1 MDAELQQL
9 VDTEQ
14 LDAALAAK
22 LEALKP
28 GSCCQHRSWGNGKVK
43 AWDTASRQIIIDFT
57 GKAGHPMAFEF
68 AAASLKPLAH
78 DHVISRLLNDPAAVR
93 AEAKASPAAFMRNVI
108 QSLGKEASA
117 ERIEAA
123 LVPALFPATDW
134 KKWWD
139 AAKREMKKDAHFT
152 VPSRRTEAITLHDAP
167 PDRKQNALEAYRAAV
182 GAKAKIPALD
192 ELARHWK
199 EINDPAVFQEVS
211 ADVDAILAKMPA
223 SQSALAVELC
233 MARDDFAAAAGQAP
247 NPSAFQRFLPRELKH
262 LVNLIEVL
270 PAAKQGRCL
279 ERVKLLSADKWST
292 MAAALMPMANSRLAE
307 VIINSYKAD
316 GRFDQVLSLLARLI
330 RERNL
335 HYDFLHWLGRNRSG
349 EFASLINVELFA
361 AILSVLEF
369 EQLGGTRKASRLE
382 DLLLTD
388 KDLLK
393 GLLAAASEDQIRDVA
408 RAVLQSPAFEELDK
422 RSLLAALVKLYP
434 YVQSM
439 ITKAEAGRSA
449 PSASPGAAETQQ
461 PIIVSWESLR
471 RRQAELEELV
481 QKKIPEN
488 SREIGVAR
496 SYGDLRE
503 NHEFKAAKEMQTVL
517 MRRKAELEA
526 MLVAAQG
533 TDFKNASATEVN
545 IGTIVDLTDTASGE
559 KLSYTILGAWD
570 SAPERGIISYMTA
583 VASALM
589 KKTTGTEVDLPQEG
603 SAPRRVRIDSIRPY
617 AS

>member
-43 AWDTASRQIIIDFT
+43 SWDTAARQIIIDFI
-57 GKAGHPMAFEF
+57 GKPGHPMTFEF
-68 AAASLKPLAH
+68 AASSLKPLPPT
-78 DHVISRLLNDPAAVR
+78 HVISRLLDDPAAVR
-93 AEAKASPAAFMRNVI
+93 AEAQASPVAFMRNVV
-108 QSLGKEASA
+108 QSLGKDASA
-117 ERIEAA
+117 ERIEAT
-123 LVPALFPATDW
+123 LVPALFAPAEW

-139 AAKREMKKDAHFT
+139 AAKREMKKDPHFT
-152 VPSRRTEAITLHDAP
+152 VPSRRTEPITLHDAP
-167 PDRKQNALEAYRAAV
+167 PDRKQSALEAYRAAV
-182 GAKAKIPALD
+182 GAKAKIPALE

-199 EINDPAVFQEVS
+199 EINDPAVFQEVN
-211 ADVDAILAKMPA
+211 ADVESILAKMPA
-223 SQSALAVELC
+223 SQAALAVELC
-233 MARDDFAAAAGQAP
+233 MARDDFAAAAGQPPQPA
-247 NPSAFQRFLPRELKH
+247 AFQRFLPRELRQ
-262 LVNLIEVL
+262 LVTLLEAL
-270 PAAKQGRCL
+270 PAAKQGKCL
-279 ERVKLLSADKWST
+279 ERIKLLNGDQWPN
-292 MAAALMPMANSRLAE
+292 MAAALMPLANSRLAE
-307 VIINSYKAD
+307 VIIASYKAD
-316 GRFDQVLSLLARLI
+316 GRFDQLLSLLARLI

-335 HYDFLHWLGRNRSG
+335 HYDFLHWLGRNRTG
-349 EFASLINVELFA
+349 EFASLINVELFG

-388 KDLLK
+388 KELLK
-393 GLLAAASEDQIRDVA
+393 ALLASASEDQIRDVA
-408 RAVLQSPAFEELDK
+408 RAVLQSPAFNELDK
-422 RSLLAALVKLYP
+422 RSLLASLVKLYP

-439 ITKAEAGRSA
+439 ISKAEGGRST
-449 PSASPGAAETQQ
+449 PSAAAETQQ

-488 SREIGVAR
+488 SREISVAR

-533 TDFKNASATEVN
+533 TDFKNVSTSEVN
-545 IGTIVDLTDTASGE
+545 IGTVVDLTVIATGE
-559 KLSYTILGAWD
+559 KLTYTILGAWD
-570 SAPERGIISYMTA
+570 SDPEKGIISYMTA

-589 KKTTGTEVDLPQEG
+589 KKPPGAEVDLPQEG
-603 SAPRRVRIDSIRPY
+603 NTTRRVRIDSIRPY
-617 AS
+617 VS

>member
-22 LEALKP
+22 LELLKP
-28 GSCCQHRSWGNGKVK
+28 GACCQHRSWGNGIIKS
-43 AWDTASRQIIIDFT
+43 WDTSSRQMVIDFA
-57 GKAGHPMAFEF
+57 GKAGHLMAFEF
-68 AAASLKPLAH
+68 AASSLKPLAP
-78 DHVISRLLNDPAAVR
+78 DHIIARLLKEPEAVRSQAKSDPAGL
-93 AEAKASPAAFMRNVI
+93 MRQVV
-108 QSLGKEASA
+108 QSLGKDATA
-117 ERIEAA
+117 ERIEAT
-123 LVPALFPATDW
+123 LVPALIPASDW

-139 AAKREMKKDAHFT
+139 AARREMKKDPCFT
-152 VPSRRTEAITLHDAP
+152 VPSRRTEPITLHDAP
-167 PDRKQNALEAYRAAV
+167 PDRKQSALEAFRAAP
-182 GAKAKIPALD
+182 GARAKIPALE

-199 EINDPAVFQEVS
+199 EINDPAIYAQVHQEVE
-211 ADVDAILAKMPA
+211 AVLGKMPA

-233 MARDDFAAAAGQAP
+233 LARDELASAAGQPAQQ
-247 NPSAFQRFLPRELKH
+247 SSLQRFLPRELKQ
-262 LVNLIEVL
+262 LVQLIENL
-270 PAAKQGRCL
+270 PAAKQARCL
-279 ERVKLLSADKWST
+279 ERVRQASGDQWMT
-292 MAAALMPMANSRLAE
+292 TAAALLPLANSRLAE
-307 VIINSYKAD
+307 VIITSYKSE
-316 GRFDQVLSLLARLI
+316 GRFDQLLGLLARLI

-335 HYDFLHWLGRNRSG
+335 HYDFLHWLARNRSG
-349 EFASLINVELFA
+349 EFASLINVELFT
-361 AILSVLEF
+361 AILAVLEF
-369 EQLGGTRKASRLE
+369 EQMGGSRKASRLE

-393 GLLAAASEDQIRDVA
+393 SLLAGATEDQIRDVA

-434 YVQSM
+434 FVQSM
-439 ITKAEAGRSA
+439 ITRAEGGRSTTSSPA
-449 PSASPGAAETQQ
+449 PETSQ

-488 SREIGVAR
+488 SREIAVAR

-533 TDFKNASATEVN
+533 TDFKGVSTAEVN
-545 IGTIVDLTDTASGE
+545 IGTIVDLTDLASGE
-559 KLSYTILGAWD
+559 KLTYTILGAWD
-570 SAPERGIISYMTA
+570 SDPERGIISYMTA
-583 VASALM
+583 VASALL
-589 KKTTGTEVDLPQEG
+589 KKPVGSEIELPMEGQTT
-603 SAPRRVRIDSIRPY
+603 RRVRIEAIRPY
-617 AS
+617 AV